1 MRWCGGSYNP
11 PVHDYSKDYLT
22 FEALE
27 DTTFKFT
34 RNALEY
40 SVDDGSTWVELP
52 ASTNTPTVA
61 SGDKIMFK
69 QVNPTIGSSYYGIGS
84 FSSTGK
90 FNVSGN
96 IMSLLYGD
104 DFDGQT
110 SLSGKNN
117 VFARLFYNCK
127 NVISVSNLSLP
138 ATTLANYC
146 YYYMFDYC
154 KNLTTAPELPATTLA
169 NYCYFGMFSGCTNLT
184 TAPELPATKLGYH
197 CYESMFYNCS
207 KLNSITCYATT
218 NIRPFILE
226 NWVYGVSETGT
237 FTRSSSSSWPS
248 GVSGIPTGWSIIVQ

>member
-1 MRWCGGSYNP
+1 MKWCGGSYNP
-11 PVHDYSKDYLT
+11 PVYDYSKDYLT

-40 SVDDGSTWVELP
+40 SVDDGSTWVTLP
-52 ASTNTPTVA
+52 VSINTPTVV

-69 QVNPTIGSSYYGIGS
+69 KVNPTISSSYGIGT

-117 VFARLFYNCK
+117 VFSMLFRNCK
-127 NVISVSNLSLP
+127 NVISVSNLILP
-138 ATTLANYC
+138 ATTLADYCYYGMFYGCSSLTTGSKLPANTLANYC
-146 YYYMFDYC
+146 YQEMFRNC
-154 KNLTTAPELPATTLA
+154 TSLTTAPELPATTLVD
-169 NYCYFGMFSGCTNLT
+169 YCYQQ
-184 TAPELPATKLGYH
+184 
-197 CYESMFYNCS
+197 MFYNCS

-218 NIRPFILE
+218 KILTFVLE
-226 NWVYGVSETGT
+226 NWVYGVSGTGT
-237 FTRSSSSSWPS
+237 FTRSSSSSWS
-248 GVSGIPTGWSIIVQ
+248 TGVSGIPTGWSIIVQ

>member
-1 MRWCGGSYNP
+1 MIWCGE
-11 PVHDYSKDYLT
+11 VHDYSKDYLT

-34 RNALEY
+34 RNSLEY
-40 SVDDGSTWVELP
+40 SVDDGNTWVNLP
-52 ASTNTPTVA
+52 TDTNTPTVT

-69 QVNPTIGSSYYGIGS
+69 QVNPTISSSYGIGS

-104 DFDGQT
+104 DFDGQI

-127 NVISVSNLSLP
+127 MISASNLILP
-138 ATTLANYC
+138 ATTLASGC
-146 YYYMFDYC
+146 YGYMFYGC
-154 KNLTTAPELPATTLA
+154 TSLTTTPELPATTLA
-169 NYCYFGMFSGCTNLT
+169 DNCYSR
-184 TAPELPATKLGYH
+184 
-197 CYESMFYNCS
+197 MFYNCS

-218 NIRPFILE
+218 NITTTNLN
-226 NWVYGVSETGT
+226 NWVKGVSGTGT
-237 FTRSSSSSWPS
+237 FTGDPSSSWPTGDS
-248 GVSGIPTGWSIIVQ
+248 GVPTGWSSNVQQQ